1 MKILTI
7 YNICGIKHE
16 QSLWYG
22 QCLQSIMDQNYSD
35 NKIVVSSCINT
46 DNCINYIK
54 SLFGDTLDICRFKD
68 PYTVN
73 ITFNKSVQEAVKR
86 YGEFDGYFYI
96 DSGVLLNHPHVIK
109 NAVDRLKTKKYAMIS
124 YQTDTD
130 TGFEPLGFRQD
141 SNTVQIVGDDFNI
154 PIGKA
159 CNLHAQVF
167 DHSIYKTFDSRIIPD
182 IFRAYCTESTF
193 SFLCG
198 VVQKDWIIV
207 KDILLHHNKGVD
219 GASIGQDHISKQHM
233 NPWNNLLYN
242 RDALE
247 FINDNKAKSVG
258 LGYEECNNIMNHDPN
273 AFNCNYAKYPK
284 DLAEQIL
291 KYFYSTKEE
300 LDYDNIRTEYV

>member
-7 YNICGIKHE
+7 YNTCGIKHE
-16 QSLWYG
+16 HVSWYEH
-22 QCLQSIMDQNYSD
+22 CLQSILGQDYSD
-35 NKIVVSSCINT
+35 NKVLVSSCINS
-46 DNCINYIK
+46 DNCTSHLKNV
-54 SLFGDTLDICRFKD
+54 FGKKIDICRFKD

-96 DSGVLLNHPHVIK
+96 DSGVLLNNPDVIK
-109 NAVDRLKTKKYAMIS
+109 SAIERLKTTKYAMIS

-193 SFLCG
+193 SFLCA
-198 VVQKDWIIV
+198 VVQKDWTIV

-219 GASIGQDHISKQHM
+219 GASIGQDHISKQYM
-233 NPWNNLLYN
+233 TPWNNLLYN
-242 RDALE
+242 RDAME
-247 FINDNKAKSVG
+247 FINDGEAKSVG
-258 LGYEECNNIMNHDPN
+258 LGYEECNNIMNHDPE
-273 AFNCNYAKYPK
+273 AFNENYAKYPK
-284 DLAEQIL
+284 ELAEQIL
-291 KYFYSTKEE
+291 KYFYTAKEE